1 MAEKLLQTSS
11 SEEISCTLQTDS
23 VFSGNE
29 SEYLLLASDSSA
41 KKSSKKALSTKSKFL
56 LVQLRPNLR
65 KNWLINF

>member
-23 VFSGNE
+23 VFSE

-65 KNWLINF
+65 KNWLINV